1 MQALIYLGNLS
12 TSEPVTTLYFMF
24 LIKLELLKEP
34 VGFFF
39 FCTKLVG
46 VSLIYVVRF
55 KERK

>member
-12 TSEPVTTLYFMF
+12 ISEPVTTLYFMF

-39 FCTKLVG
+39 CTKLVG